1 MSPLLHK
8 HHRHFHPD
16 TLQKADAGRQ
26 DASAEG
32 RPRFDFRGLLEAFV
46 QRVGTW
52 YARGYGGGWHHA
64 DLLHPRHTCCADPDR
79 HRTGSRVSVSL
90 VLHAAEL
97 GDGNTLHPLYA
108 ACAVVGALSRCDG
121 LVALR

>member
-1 MSPLLHK
+1 MKVFFARTLPKAVPAARAVPMSPLLHK

-46 QRVGTW
+46 QRVGT
-52 YARGYGGGWHHA
+52 
-64 DLLHPRHTCCADPDR
+64 
-79 HRTGSRVSVSL
+79 
-90 VLHAAEL
+90 
-97 GDGNTLHPLYA
+97 
-108 ACAVVGALSRCDG
+108 
-121 LVALR
+121 